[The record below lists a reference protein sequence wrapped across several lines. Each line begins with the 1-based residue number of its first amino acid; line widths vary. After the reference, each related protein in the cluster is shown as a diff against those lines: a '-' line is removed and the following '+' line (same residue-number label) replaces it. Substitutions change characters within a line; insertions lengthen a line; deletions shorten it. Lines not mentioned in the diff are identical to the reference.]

1 MTWQSGTREVG
12 IGAPGPFGTPV
23 TTLTFTLRT
32 SDMTRTNIWT
42 ILTAGALA
50 TLAFDFFGQALAP
63 MLGYAKLAPVGLA
76 QATVKTVFGAAPK
89 GAGDA
94 VHIINGLLIYS
105 LGYVL
110 VARPLQQKIMPK
122 LHWGLTALAYGI
134 GLWVF
139 ALYGVAHLIAGNKP
153 FLGWTG
159 ITWVA
164 LWGHILYAMVA
175 VFVIEKM
182 PRLQLAPPQAA

>member
-1 MTWQSGTREVG
+1 
-12 IGAPGPFGTPV
+12 
-23 TTLTFTLRT
+23 
-32 SDMTRTNIWT
+32 MTRQIWT

-50 TLAFDFFGQALAP
+50 TLAFDLFGQSLSP

-76 QATVKTVFGAAPK
+76 NATLKTIFGSVPK
-89 GAGDA
+89 GAGSGL
-94 VHIINGLLIYS
+94 HILTGLLIYS

-110 VARPLQQKIMPK
+110 VARPIQQRLLPALPWVI
-122 LHWGLTALAYGI
+122 TAVVYGI

-153 FLGWTG
+153 FLGWSG

-164 LWGHILYAMVA
+164 LWGHILYALVA
-175 VFVIEKM
+175 VYVIEREGRQ
-182 PRLQLAPPQAA
+182 PAHLPAAA